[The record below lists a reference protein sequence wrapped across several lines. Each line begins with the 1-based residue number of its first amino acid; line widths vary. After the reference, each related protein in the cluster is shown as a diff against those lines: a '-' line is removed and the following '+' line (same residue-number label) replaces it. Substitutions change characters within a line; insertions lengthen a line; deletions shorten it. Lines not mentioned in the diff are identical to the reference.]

1 MEFSGSSRLR
11 ANRAIVWEALN
22 DPAVLQACIP
32 GCERFEPTADG
43 LYDIEVGG
51 RIGPIKA
58 LFTGSIR
65 LVELDTAH
73 TPHELLEVC
82 RERERDAERVRTIR
96 WGPRTLDVDVLWV
109 DGETVD
115 DPPELLV
122 PHPRM
127 FERAFVLVPLADL
140 APGTYSVLVT
150 AADGCVGEGAVEVDE
165 PDPVQADPYLE
176 PPSCPGLEDGV
187 VGAVASGGTP
197 DYNTT
202 WTLPGGGTAS
212 GTFLTGVSAGTYAF
226 SVDDANGCTTTG
238 TAV

>member
-11 ANRAIVWEALN
+11 ADRAAVWEALN

-32 GCERFEPTADG
+32 GCERFEHTGEG
-43 LYDIEVGG
+43 LYAIEVGG

-65 LVELDTAH
+65 LVELDTAR

-82 RERERDAERVRTIR
+82 RERERDAERVRTVR

-140 APGTYSVLVT
+140 APDVVPDGYDVAAAAT
-150 AADGCVGEGAVEVDE
+150 AEGVRNVGR
-165 PDPVQADPYLE
+165 LE
-176 PPSCPGLEDGV
+176 EQ
-187 VGAVASGGTP
+187 
-197 DYNTT
+197 
-202 WTLPGGGTAS
+202 
-212 GTFLTGVSAGTYAF
+212 
-226 SVDDANGCTTTG
+226 
-238 TAV
+238 